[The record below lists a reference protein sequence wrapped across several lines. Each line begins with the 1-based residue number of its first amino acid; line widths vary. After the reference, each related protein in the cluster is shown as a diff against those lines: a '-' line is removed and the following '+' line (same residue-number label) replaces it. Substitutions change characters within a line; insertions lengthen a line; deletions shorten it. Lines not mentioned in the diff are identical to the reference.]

1 MLNTARTPSKHAIL
15 ALNSPQFGIL
25 PGRALLL
32 PNHESTAGDTPAAR
46 KFIAKLRVSSILL

>member
-32 PNHESTAGDTPAAR
+32 PNHESTAGDTPAVA
-46 KFIAKLRVSSILL
+46 LHLTVV